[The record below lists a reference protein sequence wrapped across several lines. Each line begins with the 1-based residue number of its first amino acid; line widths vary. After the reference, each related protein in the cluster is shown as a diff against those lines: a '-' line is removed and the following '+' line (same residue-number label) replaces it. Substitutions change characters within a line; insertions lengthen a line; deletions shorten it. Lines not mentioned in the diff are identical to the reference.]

1 MVTPYMQGAAP
12 GSATP
17 TTATPHVGSHGDTRD
32 RPAHLP
38 LFDPAANPD
47 LTPRARDRGRSARRR
62 QGRSLDRVLAAL
74 RRGPLTALDALRLG
88 LGMRLGARVLEL
100 RQLGHEIRTER
111 VSVTNADGST
121 SPVARYVLVR
131 EAAEGGAP

>member
-1 MVTPYMQGAAP
+1 MTTPYMQGAAP

-17 TTATPHVGSHGDTRD
+17 TTATPHVAAHGDTRD

-47 LTPRARDRGRSARRR
+47 LTPLSRGRSARRR
-62 QGRSLDRVLAAL
+62 QGRSLERVLVAL

-100 RQLGHEIRTER
+100 RQIGHEIATER
-111 VSVTNADGST
+111 VTLTNADGST
-121 SPVARYVLVR
+121 STVARYLLVR
-131 EAAEGGAP
+131 EAGAEGGAL